1 MFEDGAYYE
10 GQFQEDKMTGRG
22 VLYYAP
28 NCPAYDGEWLNDQFH
43 GRGILYNE
51 CPVALEG
58 PYDFRDFNEVDD
70 YWIKYEGTHS
80 NMQVFLYW
88 TTRTEK
94 AG

>member
-58 PYDFRDFNEVDD
+58 P
-70 YWIKYEGTHS
+70 
-80 NMQVFLYW
+80 
-88 TTRTEK
+88 
-94 AG
+94 